1 MRLHNVIMIAHDLI
15 VSNIYCGRG
24 VARLARRNW
33 ARHLRYAT
41 PEPRN
46 AYGYPIVAY
55 PVAASSVQ

>member
-1 MRLHNVIMIAHDLI
+1 MRLHNVIKIVHDLI
-15 VSNIYCGRG
+15 AGNIYYSSCIAG
-24 VARLARRNW
+24 RNW

-55 PVAASSVQ
+55 PVAASSMK